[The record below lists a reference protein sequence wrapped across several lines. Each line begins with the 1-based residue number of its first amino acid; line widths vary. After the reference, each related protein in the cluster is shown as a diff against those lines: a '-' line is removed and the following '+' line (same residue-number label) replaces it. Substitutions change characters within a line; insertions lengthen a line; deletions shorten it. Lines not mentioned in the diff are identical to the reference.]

1 MNQLRSTIL
10 QLFQQSERTNLIF
23 LSVLVGLC
31 SGVGVW
37 LFTSAI
43 EFLHEITHHL
53 NSIHPLWGVVVLLVV
68 GLLVGWIMQ
77 RFIGEERHHGVAGI
91 MEAVALA
98 GGRMRYYR
106 MPYKALAAVLS
117 IGGGASVGPEDP
129 SVQIGANIGSFF
141 GQKLRFSEEQLRLLV
156 GAGAASAISAAFNAP
171 IAGVFFALEVILG
184 EFTSGAFGVVVL
196 SAVVSSVFVKAVDVH
211 GPELGIRDYALG
223 GLIEVPFYVV
233 LGLIAAPVAVIFMRM
248 VYWQHDFWHHV
259 QLARPYKTAL
269 VGTTVGIVAIF
280 YPEIMGTG
288 RETMNAV
295 LNSGGA
301 EEFGLSLLI
310 GLVIAKIVMTSISL
324 GGGFVGGI
332 FAPSLFV
339 GATLG
344 GAYGY
349 IITKLLPRANLGDP
363 AAFAIAGMAA
373 VMAGVVRAPITAVLL
388 IFEVT
393 DDYQLILPIML
404 TTVICLLIAERFE
417 PYGIYSLSLRRK
429 GLEIHHGRD
438 VDVMQSVH
446 VAEAMVKPAP
456 AIGPEATLT
465 QLRDRF
471 REAHTKAVCVVDS
484 AGLLMGIA
492 TMSDL
497 QRAYEASSGQPLT
510 LTVQDI
516 MTPNTITITPNEPV
530 WNAIRRMGTRGIGS
544 LPVVDTHHER
554 KVVGLV
560 RRHDIMRVYNIAI
573 ARKWEAQYHETQI
586 RLNALIGEKVLE
598 VKVNS
603 RSPIVGQRIQDVK
616 WPQECII
623 ASIRRD
629 RRIILPHG
637 YTKLVAGD
645 ALIVVIDPKCEQE
658 LYQLVSVTPKIPQQP
673 I

>member
-1 MNQLRSTIL
+1 MNQLRSIL
-10 QLFQQSERTNLIF
+10 LRLVQHSERTNLII

-31 SGVGVW
+31 SGIGVW
-37 LFTSAI
+37 LFTNAI
-43 EFLHEITHHL
+43 EALHEVSQH
-53 NSIHPLWGVVVLLVV
+53 IHEINPLLTVVVLVSV

-77 RFIGEERHHGVAGI
+77 TFIGEERHHGVAGI
-91 MEAVALA
+91 MEAVALG

-106 MPYKALAAVLS
+106 MPYKALAAILS

-141 GQKLRFSEEQLRLLV
+141 GQKLRFSEEQMRLLV

-171 IAGVFFALEVILG
+171 IAGVFFALEIILG

-196 SAVVSSVFVKAVDVH
+196 SSVVSSVFVKAVDVH

-223 GLIEVPFYVV
+223 GVAEVPFYVV
-233 LGLIAAPVAVIFMRM
+233 LGLVAAPVAVIFMRM

-259 QLARPYKTAL
+259 HLPRPYKTAL
-269 VGTTVGIVAIF
+269 AGMIVGVVAIF
-280 YPEIMGTG
+280 YPEVMGTG

-301 EEFGLSLLI
+301 EDFGLSLLL
-310 GLVIAKIVMTSISL
+310 GLVIAKMVMTSISL
-324 GGGFVGGI
+324 GSGFVGGI

-339 GATLG
+339 GAALG

-349 IITKLLPRANLGDP
+349 VVEQLLPNANTGNP

-373 VMAGVVRAPITAVLL
+373 VMAGVVRAPITAILL

-404 TTVICLLIAERFE
+404 TTVICLIIAERFE

-429 GLEIHHGRD
+429 GLDIHHGRD
-438 VDVMQSVH
+438 VDVMQSVF
-446 VAEAMVKPAP
+446 VSEAMVKPAP
-456 AIGPEATLT
+456 TIRCDATLT

-471 REAHTKAVCVVDS
+471 REAHTKAVCVVDEQ
-484 AGLLMGIA
+484 GVLVGIA

-497 QRAYEASSGQPLT
+497 QRAYEASNGQPLT
-510 LTVQDI
+510 QTVENI
-516 MTPNTITITPNEPV
+516 MTSNLMTITPDEPV

-544 LPVVDTHHER
+544 LPVVDVHNEQ

-586 RLNALIGEKVLE
+586 RLNTLIGEKVLE
-598 VKVNS
+598 VKLNS
-603 RSPIVGQRIQDVK
+603 RSPIVGQRVQDVK

-645 ALIVVIDPKCEQE
+645 ALIVVIDPKCERE
-658 LYQLVSVTPKIPQQP
+658 FYQLVSTETKVPQQP

>member
-1 MNQLRSTIL
+1 MNQLRTTIL
-10 QLFQQSERTNLIF
+10 RLVQHSERTNLII
-23 LSVLVGLC
+23 LSILVGLC
-31 SGVGVW
+31 SGIGVW
-37 LFTSAI
+37 LFSTAI
-43 EFLHEITHHL
+43 EVLQDLHA
-53 NSIHPLWGVVVLLVV
+53 NIHDINPLYSVAILVGT

-77 RFIGEERHHGVAGI
+77 SFIGEERHHGVAGI
-91 MEAVALA
+91 MEAVALG

-106 MPYKALAAVLS
+106 MPYKIFASILS

-141 GQKLRFSEEQLRLLV
+141 GQKLHFSEEQMRLLV
-156 GAGAASAISAAFNAP
+156 GAGSASAISAVFNAP
-171 IAGVFFALEVILG
+171 IAGVFFALEIVLG

-196 SAVVSSVFVKAVDVH
+196 SSVVSSVFVKAVEIH

-223 GLIEVPFYVV
+223 GVAEVPFYVL
-233 LGLIAAPVAVIFMRM
+233 LGLIAAPIAVIFMRM

-259 QLARPYKTAL
+259 HLPRPYKTAL
-269 VGTTVGIVAIF
+269 AGVIVGVVAIF

-288 RETMNAV
+288 RETMTEV

-301 EEFGLSLLI
+301 EEFGLTLLL
-310 GLVIAKIVMTSISL
+310 GLVVAKMVMTSISL
-324 GGGFVGGI
+324 GSGFVGGI

-339 GATLG
+339 GATFG

-349 IITKLLPRANLGDP
+349 VIEQLLPNANTGNP

-373 VMAGVVRAPITAVLL
+373 VMAGVVRAPITAILL

-404 TTVICLLIAERFE
+404 TTVICLIIAERFE

-429 GLEIHHGRD
+429 GLDIHHGRD
-438 VDVMQSVH
+438 VDVMQSVF
-446 VAEAMVKPAP
+446 VSEAMVKPAP
-456 AIGPEATLT
+456 TIRCDATLT

-471 REAHTKAVCVVDS
+471 REAHTKAVCVVNEQ
-484 AGLLMGIA
+484 GILIGIA

-497 QRAYEASSGQPLT
+497 QRAYEASNGQPLT
-510 LTVQDI
+510 QTVKEI
-516 MTPNTITITPNEPV
+516 MTTNLITITPDEPV

-544 LPVVDTHHER
+544 LPVVDVHDEQ

-586 RLNALIGEKVLE
+586 RLNTLIGEKVIE
-598 VKVNS
+598 VKLNS
-603 RSPIVGQRIQDVK
+603 RSPIVGQRVQDVT

-645 ALIVVIDPKCEQE
+645 ALIVVIDPKCEHE
-658 LYQLVSVTPKIPQQP
+658 LYQLVSTETKVPQQP